1 MMENYILEI
10 LSRFSYIGIFFL
22 IFIENIFPPIP
33 SELILVFGGFIS
45 KKLNLSFFML
55 VIFSTLGSC
64 LGAMLLYY
72 LGKKISKERLDD
84 FFNKGWVKK
93 LGFKVDSVNK
103 SLKYFNRYNSL
114 AVFIGRCIPVVRSLI
129 SIPAGM
135 EQMNFKKFIVYTGVG
150 SLIWNTL
157 LIYVG
162 RIMEEKWKEGVAIVE
177 KYSTIILFLLIL
189 FFVGKHFLKKIIN
202 KRGKNER

>member
-1 MMENYILEI
+1 MENYILEI
-10 LSRFSYIGIFFL
+10 LSKFSYVGIFFL

-45 KKLNLSFFML
+45 KKLNLSFFLL
-55 VIFSTLGSC
+55 VVFSTLGSC

-72 LGKKISKERLDD
+72 LGKKISKERLDS

-93 LGFKVDSVNK
+93 LGFKVKSVNK
-103 SLKYFNRYNSL
+103 SLEYFNKYNSL
-114 AVFIGRCIPVVRSLI
+114 AVFIGRCVPVVRSLI

-135 EQMNFKKFIVYTGVG
+135 ESMNFKKFIIYTGVG

-162 RIMEEKWKEGVAIVE
+162 RVMEEKWKEGVAIVE

-189 FFVGKHFLKKIIN
+189 FFIRKYFLKKFIN
-202 KRGKNER
+202 RRGNDER

>member
-1 MMENYILEI
+1 MENYILEI
-10 LSRFSYIGIFFL
+10 LSKFSYVGIFFL

-45 KKLNLSFFML
+45 KKLNLSFFLL
-55 VIFSTLGSC
+55 VFFSTLGSC

-72 LGKKISKERLDD
+72 LGKKISKERLDS

-93 LGFKVDSVNK
+93 LGFKSKSVNK
-103 SLKYFNRYNSL
+103 SLEYFNKYNSL
-114 AVFIGRCIPVVRSLI
+114 AVFIGRCVPVVRSLI

-135 EQMNFKKFIVYTGVG
+135 ESMNFKKFIIYTGVG

-162 RIMEEKWKEGVAIVE
+162 RVMEEKWKEGVAIVE

-189 FFVGKHFLKKIIN
+189 FFIIKHFFKKFIN
-202 KRGKNER
+202 RRGNDER